1 MRNFLLIIVLIFV
14 PQYVHAK
21 DNQAVWSKNEETDTK
36 NCQLAIEEGRAVS
49 VKTSKSLERTAYLY
63 NGNFYMLTDYNE
75 MDFNS
80 WLGNLSSWILSWL
93 FRWRS

>member
-63 NGNFYMLTDYNE
+63 NGNFYMLTDSNE
-75 MDFNS
+75 MIICFKYS
-80 WLGNLSSWILSWL
+80 QKEIKIK
-93 FRWRS
+93 